1 MLDSDFLK
9 KLGID
14 IGLVISGV
22 FGALLMSG
30 NNTLKSTDFSIK
42 SAISNTI
49 SVLSS
54 LIAGAASANYLT
66 PIVVD
71 IFNIKES
78 HYNYGT
84 AFLLGFIGLKGV
96 EAISKRL
103 LSTINTDEKKET
115 TKPNKRHGRSKQ
127 NS

>member
-1 MLDSDFLK
+1 MLDAESLK
-9 KLGID
+9 KFGID
-14 IGLVISGV
+14 VGLVISGV

-30 NNTLKSTDFSIK
+30 NNTLKSVDMTIK
-42 SAISNTI
+42 GAVRNSL

-71 IFNIKES
+71 IFNIKEN

-103 LSTINTDEKKET
+103 LSTINTEEGEEPVST
-115 TKPNKRHGRSKQ
+115 NKRYGRSKH

>member
-1 MLDSDFLK
+1 MLDSESLK
-9 KLGID
+9 RLGID

-30 NNTLKSTDFSIK
+30 NNTLKSTDFTLRG
-42 SAISNTI
+42 AINNTI

-96 EAISKRL
+96 ESISKRL
-103 LSTINTDEKKET
+103 LSTINTDERESSEPHIKK
-115 TKPNKRHGRSKQ
+115 HGRTKY